1 MIRVKLPY
9 HLQNLA
15 HVGSEIQVELNGAVT
30 ARNIIDA
37 LEAEYPMLRGT
48 IRAYETGERR
58 PYLRFFACQEDL
70 SLESLD
76 APLPEAVTKGE
87 EPFMIVGAIA
97 GG

>member
-15 HVGSEIQVELNGAVT
+15 HVGSEIQVDLNGAVT
-30 ARNIIDA
+30 ARRII
-37 LEAEYPMLRGT
+37 EAVEAKYPMLRGT
-48 IRAYETGERR
+48 IREYETGQRR

-76 APLPEAVTKGE
+76 APLPEAVAKGE